1 MQDLRRIGVLSLLCA
16 LCAGLAFSQAV
27 NGTIV
32 GTVTDASGAYI
43 PGVTITA
50 NNTNTGIANTTITNE
65 AGAYNFPS
73 LQTGTY
79 TLSAELV
86 GFQTQRYTNVTLG
99 VSQQV
104 RQNFTLTASL
114 SAVANGRLVAK

>member
-1 MQDLRRIGVLSLLCA
+1 MNRFLAAA
-16 LCAGLAFSQAV
+16 LFCSAWIAGLAYSQTSNASL
-27 NGTIV
+27 G
-32 GTVTDASGAYI
+32 GTVTDGSGAYI
-43 PGVTITA
+43 PGVSITA
-50 NNTNTGIANTTITNE
+50 LNTGTGIANTTITNE

-99 VSQQV
+99 VS
-104 RQNFTLTASL
+104 
-114 SAVANGRLVAK
+114 